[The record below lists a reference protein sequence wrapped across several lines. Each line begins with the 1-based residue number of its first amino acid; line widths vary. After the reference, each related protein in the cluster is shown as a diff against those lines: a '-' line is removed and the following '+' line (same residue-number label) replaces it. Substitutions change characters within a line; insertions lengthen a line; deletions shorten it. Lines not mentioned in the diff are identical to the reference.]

1 MKSYLSLIP
10 VSAKIHRRKNRMTLF
25 CIIISVFLVTAVF
38 SMADMGYRMEK
49 ENLVKKHG
57 NWSVC
62 LYHMKQEDAEL
73 IGLQANVSS
82 TAWYSVINSE
92 IDESYYLNDKMAIL
106 YGVEKGYLEEMVN
119 YQVEGDFPGNNSEIM
134 LTQNAK
140 EVLEVGIGDK
150 VTVSTPSGEI
160 GYTVSGFC
168 EDDGSALL
176 ADAIGV
182 YMGQAAFNN
191 ICTINNRKENP
202 KYYIRFQKGIHVRE
216 AITEIKGKYHLKDKD
231 VEENKGVLGM
241 EGYGGSAMFSSLYAV
256 AAILFV
262 LILLAGV
269 FMIAGSLNSDIAER
283 SRFFGM
289 MRCIGASRKQ
299 IRCFVRLEALNW
311 CKIAV
316 PAGIIPG
323 IVVTWGLCAVMRL
336 VSAEFSEIPVFG
348 ISIIGIIFGMVV
360 GILTVLLAAQSPV
373 KRASKVSPAAA
384 VSGNSG
390 NMEKVR
396 HAADVRFSKVE
407 TALGIHHAVSAKKNL
422 ILMVCSF
429 ALSIVMF
436 LSFSAIL
443 DFAKSL
449 LPSIR
454 PYEPDFV
461 VVANGK
467 PMIGKDFIEE
477 VGRQDGIKRVYGNM
491 CSSKVPVESDKKIGK
506 ARIVSYDEY
515 MLQCAEDEI
524 ISGDISKVRT
534 SKGHV
539 MTIFN
544 KNNPLEVGDKVR
556 LEGKEVEVAAVLS
569 EGLFADE
576 VTLIGT
582 EDTFTWLTGE
592 NQYSIVQVQFQ
603 KDVAAK
609 DIRALRNLADGK
621 YAVTDQRQINQE
633 SNATFWMVRLL
644 VYGFLLIVAMITVF
658 YIINSISM
666 NVSARIKQ
674 YGAMRAIG
682 MSMQQL
688 TKMIAAEALTYA
700 VCGCAVGCI
709 AGLPLHYLI
718 IHKLVTKYNGVSWNI
733 PVVAIAVILLI
744 VSASA
749 VVAVCVP
756 AKRMEKMEIV
766 DTINEL

>member
-1 MKSYLSLIP
+1 
-10 VSAKIHRRKNRMTLF
+10 
-25 CIIISVFLVTAVF
+25 
-38 SMADMGYRMEK
+38 
-49 ENLVKKHG
+49 
-57 NWSVC
+57 
-62 LYHMKQEDAEL
+62 
-73 IGLQANVSS
+73 
-82 TAWYSVINSE
+82 
-92 IDESYYLNDKMAIL
+92 
-106 YGVEKGYLEEMVN
+106 
-119 YQVEGDFPGNNSEIM
+119 
-134 LTQNAK
+134 
-140 EVLEVGIGDK
+140 
-150 VTVSTPSGEI
+150 
-160 GYTVSGFC
+160 
-168 EDDGSALL
+168 
-176 ADAIGV
+176 
-182 YMGQAAFNN
+182 
-191 ICTINNRKENP
+191 
-202 KYYIRFQKGIHVRE
+202 
-216 AITEIKGKYHLKDKD
+216 
-231 VEENKGVLGM
+231 
-241 EGYGGSAMFSSLYAV
+241 
-256 AAILFV
+256 
-262 LILLAGV
+262 
-269 FMIAGSLNSDIAER
+269 
-283 SRFFGM
+283 
-289 MRCIGASRKQ
+289 
-299 IRCFVRLEALNW
+299 
-311 CKIAV
+311 
-316 PAGIIPG
+316 
-323 IVVTWGLCAVMRL
+323 
-336 VSAEFSEIPVFG
+336 
-348 ISIIGIIFGMVV
+348 
-360 GILTVLLAAQSPV
+360 
-373 KRASKVSPAAA
+373 
-384 VSGNSG
+384 
-390 NMEKVR
+390 
-396 HAADVRFSKVE
+396 
-407 TALGIHHAVSAKKNL
+407 
-422 ILMVCSF
+422 
-429 ALSIVMF
+429 
-436 LSFSAIL
+436 
-443 DFAKSL
+443 
-449 LPSIR
+449 
-454 PYEPDFV
+454 
-461 VVANGK
+461 
-467 PMIGKDFIEE
+467 
-477 VGRQDGIKRVYGNM
+477 
-491 CSSKVPVESDKKIGK
+491 
-506 ARIVSYDEY
+506 
-515 MLQCAEDEI
+515 
-524 ISGDISKVRT
+524 
-534 SKGHV
+534 

>member
-1 MKSYLSLIP
+1 
-10 VSAKIHRRKNRMTLF
+10 
-25 CIIISVFLVTAVF
+25 
-38 SMADMGYRMEK
+38 
-49 ENLVKKHG
+49 
-57 NWSVC
+57 
-62 LYHMKQEDAEL
+62 
-73 IGLQANVSS
+73 
-82 TAWYSVINSE
+82 
-92 IDESYYLNDKMAIL
+92 
-106 YGVEKGYLEEMVN
+106 
-119 YQVEGDFPGNNSEIM
+119 
-134 LTQNAK
+134 
-140 EVLEVGIGDK
+140 
-150 VTVSTPSGEI
+150 
-160 GYTVSGFC
+160 
-168 EDDGSALL
+168 
-176 ADAIGV
+176 
-182 YMGQAAFNN
+182 
-191 ICTINNRKENP
+191 
-202 KYYIRFQKGIHVRE
+202 
-216 AITEIKGKYHLKDKD
+216 
-231 VEENKGVLGM
+231 
-241 EGYGGSAMFSSLYAV
+241 
-256 AAILFV
+256 
-262 LILLAGV
+262 
-269 FMIAGSLNSDIAER
+269 
-283 SRFFGM
+283 
-289 MRCIGASRKQ
+289 
-299 IRCFVRLEALNW
+299 
-311 CKIAV
+311 
-316 PAGIIPG
+316 
-323 IVVTWGLCAVMRL
+323 
-336 VSAEFSEIPVFG
+336 
-348 ISIIGIIFGMVV
+348 
-360 GILTVLLAAQSPV
+360 
-373 KRASKVSPAAA
+373 
-384 VSGNSG
+384 
-390 NMEKVR
+390 MEKVR

>member
-10 VSAKIHRRKNRMTLF
+10 ISAEVHRRRNRMTLF

-49 ENLVKKHG
+49 ADMVKKHG
-57 NWSVC
+57 KWSVC
-62 LYHMKQEDAEL
+62 LYHMQQEDAEL
-73 IGLQANVSS
+73 IGLQEDVES
-82 TAWYSVINSE
+82 TAWYDVINSE
-92 IDESYYLNDKMAIL
+92 TDESYYINDKVAIL
-106 YGVEKGYLEEMVN
+106 YGVEKGYLANMVN
-119 YQVEGDFPGNNSEIM
+119 YQVEGKFPKNASEIM
-134 LTQNAK
+134 LTPNAREIT
-140 EVLEVGIGDK
+140 EVDIGDK
-150 VTVSTPSGEI
+150 VTISTPSGDI

-168 EDDGSALL
+168 DDDGSAVL
-176 ADAIGV
+176 ADAIGI
-182 YMGQAAFNN
+182 YMDRTAFYN
-191 ICTINNRKENP
+191 ICTLNSRKETSS
-202 KYYIRFQKGIHVRE
+202 YYIRFQKGVNVRE
-216 AITEIKGKYHLKDKD
+216 AITEMKDQYGLKEKN
-231 VEENKGVLGM
+231 VVENKGVLGL
-241 EGYGGSAMFSSLYAV
+241 EGYGGSNMFVSLYGIAAV
-256 AAILFV
+256 LFV

-299 IRCFVRLEALNW
+299 IRYFVRLEALNW

-316 PAGIIPG
+316 PAGVIPG
-323 IVVTWGLCAVMRL
+323 IMVTWGLCAAVRF
-336 VSAEFSEIPVFG
+336 VGAEFSEMPVFG
-348 ISIIGIIFGMVV
+348 ISVIGIASGVFV
-360 GILTVLLAAQSPV
+360 GILTVLLAAQSPA

-384 VSGNSG
+384 VSGNAG
-390 NMEKVR
+390 NMRNVR

-407 TALGIHHAVSAKKNL
+407 TALGIHHAVSARKNL
-422 ILMVCSF
+422 VLMVCSF
-429 ALSIVMF
+429 ALSIIMF
-436 LSFSAIL
+436 LSFSAVL

-461 VVANGK
+461 VIAQGK
-467 PMIGKDFIEE
+467 SLIGKDFLEE

-491 CSSKVPVESDKKIGK
+491 CSSCIPAEADKKIEK
-506 ARIVSYDEY
+506 ARVVSYDEY

-524 ISGDISKVRT
+524 ISGDISKVRKR
-534 SKGHV
+534 KGYV
-539 MTIFN
+539 LTVFN

-556 LEGKEVEVAAVLS
+556 LNGKEAEVAAVLS

-582 EDTFTWLTGE
+582 EDTFTWLTGQ
-592 NQYSIVQVQFQ
+592 NQYTMVQVQFH

-609 DIRALRNLADGK
+609 DIRALRDLADGK

-633 SNATFWMVRLL
+633 SNITFWMLRLL
-644 VYGFLLIVAMITVF
+644 VYGFLFIVAMITVF

-682 MSMQQL
+682 MSMHQL
-688 TKMIAAEALTYA
+688 TKMIAVEAVTYA
-700 VCGCAVGCI
+700 ACGGVVGCM

-718 IHKLVTKYNGVSWNI
+718 IHKLVTRYSGIPWNI
-733 PVVAIAVILLI
+733 PVAAIAVILLI
-744 VSASA
+744 VSVSA
-749 VVAVCVP
+749 VLAVYVP
-756 AKRMEKMEIV
+756 AKRMKKMEIV